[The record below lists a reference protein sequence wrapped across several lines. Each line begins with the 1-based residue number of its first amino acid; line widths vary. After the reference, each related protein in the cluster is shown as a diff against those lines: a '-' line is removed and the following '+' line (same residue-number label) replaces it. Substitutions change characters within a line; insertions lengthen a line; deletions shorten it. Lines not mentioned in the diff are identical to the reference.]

1 MLFVVVLHQ
10 VALRLCKRG
19 GQVVVRIVMMIM
31 RRIEA
36 DLRVERKGEGNRL
49 DRVAILRMN
58 LHLSDGLIKINRQLG
73 SSLCFWCVAVAF
85 FCEIFFVQF
94 VSAQY
99 EVEDSEDSVRLI
111 SPYGAVARSAVIP
124 GWGQY
129 HARNYLQSVFSFSG
143 VCASLAGVAMTHFSF
158 REIYDK
164 EYLPLAVKNRKSK
177 AALIAYDRANQ
188 KYRVRQFLLYSAAG
202 IWAYSI
208 IDSYVA
214 ANLYNALTKSRL
226 IIEESKAFEEFSFKF
241 DLNQDYI
248 VCNLVGQF

>member
-1 MLFVVVLHQ
+1 
-10 VALRLCKRG
+10 
-19 GQVVVRIVMMIM
+19 MMIM
-31 RRIEA
+31 RRIET
-36 DLRVERKGEGNRL
+36 DPRVERKGAGNRL
-49 DRVAILRMN
+49 SRVTILRMN
-58 LHLSDGLIKINRQLG
+58 LHLFDGLIKINRQLG

-85 FCEIFFVQF
+85 LGEIFFVQF
-94 VSAQY
+94 AFAQY
-99 EVEDSEDSVRLI
+99 EMENPEESVRLI
-111 SPYGAVARSAVIP
+111 SPYGAVARSVIIP

-129 HARNYLQSVFSFSG
+129 HARNYLQSFFSFSG
-143 VCASLAGVAMTHFSF
+143 VCASLAGVVVTHFSF

-164 EYLPLAVKNRKSK
+164 EYLPVAMKNRKSK

-226 IIEESKAFEEFSFKF
+226 IIEESKAFEEFSLKF

-248 VCNLVGQF
+248 VCNFVGQF